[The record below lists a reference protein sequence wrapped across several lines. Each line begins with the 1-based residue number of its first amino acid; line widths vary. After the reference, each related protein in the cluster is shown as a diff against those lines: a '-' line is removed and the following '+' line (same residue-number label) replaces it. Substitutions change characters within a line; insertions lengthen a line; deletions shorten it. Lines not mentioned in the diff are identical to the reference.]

1 MRQLVWRGVQSGSY
15 VQQDVWIGSY
25 VQHNVAVREKQD
37 GSDRQETRM
46 KYRQVIK
53 GTGSQKGGGHMLQVN
68 DLTVRYGDLTIV
80 DHLGFT
86 VEEGQWLMIVGP
98 NGAGKSTTLNAI
110 TQGTAYTGQVL
121 FEGEDMKKKKA
132 AERARCVGVLMQNH
146 FAEYAFS
153 VEEVVALG
161 RYSRA
166 GARSRA
172 RWYAG
177 SEIEF
182 KGEFAGTE
190 GKTDVRTEKK
200 PAICT
205 KKEPEVFTER
215 RPGVRTKENAGFV
228 GKSGRKSGLHAGK
241 RASRSDEDE
250 QAVEN
255 ALALTGMIS
264 QRKQSILTLSGGE
277 LQRTFLAQV
286 FAQDPKLLL
295 LDEPTN
301 HLDLVYQKQVFELI
315 EKWLQTPGRAVISV
329 VHDLSLAKAYGT
341 KVLLMNHGRKV
352 ACGPAAEVLVPEHL
366 DPVYQMDVGGWMR
379 QMLGQWNG

>member
-1 MRQLVWRGVQSGSY
+1 
-15 VQQDVWIGSY
+15 
-25 VQHNVAVREKQD
+25 
-37 GSDRQETRM
+37 
-46 KYRQVIK
+46 
-53 GTGSQKGGGHMLQVN
+53 MLQVN
-68 DLTVRYGDLTIV
+68 NLTVQYGDLTIV
-80 DHLGFT
+80 DHLSFT
-86 VEEGQWLMIVGP
+86 AEEGQWLMIVGP

-153 VEEVVALG
+153 VEEVAALG
-161 RYSRA
+161 RYAYSGSRRIADRDTAPERKTTAVHLPRPAFLA
-166 GARSRA
+166 G
-172 RWYAG
+172 
-177 SEIEF
+177 
-182 KGEFAGTE
+182 
-190 GKTDVRTEKK
+190 
-200 PAICT
+200 
-205 KKEPEVFTER
+205 
-215 RPGVRTKENAGFV
+215 
-228 GKSGRKSGLHAGK
+228 
-241 RASRSDEDE
+241 RSDEDE
-250 QAVEN
+250 RAVEN
-255 ALALTGMIS
+255 ALALTGMTS

-379 QMLGQWNG
+379 QMLGQWDG

>member
-1 MRQLVWRGVQSGSY
+1 
-15 VQQDVWIGSY
+15 
-25 VQHNVAVREKQD
+25 
-37 GSDRQETRM
+37 
-46 KYRQVIK
+46 
-53 GTGSQKGGGHMLQVN
+53 MLQVN
-68 DLTVRYGDLTIV
+68 DLTVRYGGLTIV
-80 DHLGFT
+80 DHLSFT

-98 NGAGKSTTLNAI
+98 NGAGKSTTLDAV
-110 TQGTAYTGQVL
+110 TQGTAYTGRVL

-153 VEEVVALG
+153 VEEVAALG
-161 RYSRA
+161 RYACSAFLA
-166 GARSRA
+166 G
-172 RWYAG
+172 
-177 SEIEF
+177 
-182 KGEFAGTE
+182 
-190 GKTDVRTEKK
+190 
-200 PAICT
+200 
-205 KKEPEVFTER
+205 
-215 RPGVRTKENAGFV
+215 
-228 GKSGRKSGLHAGK
+228 
-241 RASRSDEDE
+241 RSDEDE

-315 EKWLQTPGRAVISV
+315 GKWLQTPGRAVISV

-341 KVLLMNHGRKV
+341 KILLMNHGRKV
-352 ACGPAAEVLVPEHL
+352 ACGPAAVVLVPEHL

-379 QMLGQWNG
+379 RMLGQWTESGSI

>member
-1 MRQLVWRGVQSGSY
+1 
-15 VQQDVWIGSY
+15 
-25 VQHNVAVREKQD
+25 
-37 GSDRQETRM
+37 
-46 KYRQVIK
+46 
-53 GTGSQKGGGHMLQVN
+53 MLQVN

-80 DHLGFT
+80 DHLSFT
-86 VEEGQWLMIVGP
+86 AEEGQWLMIVGP

-110 TQGTAYTGQVL
+110 TQGTVYTGQVL

-161 RYSRA
+161 RYAYSA
-166 GARSRA
+166 
-172 RWYAG
+172 
-177 SEIEF
+177 F
-182 KGEFAGTE
+182 
-190 GKTDVRTEKK
+190 
-200 PAICT
+200 
-205 KKEPEVFTER
+205 
-215 RPGVRTKENAGFV
+215 
-228 GKSGRKSGLHAGK
+228 L
-241 RASRSDEDE
+241 ASRSDEDE

-315 EKWLQTPGRAVISV
+315 GKWLQTPGRAVISV

-341 KVLLMNHGRKV
+341 KVLLMDRGRKV
-352 ACGPAAEVLVPEHL
+352 VCGPAAEVLVPEHL

-379 QMLGQWNG
+379 QMLGQWK